1 MRQEGDVP
9 VRHVA
14 PHRLIPGTFIL
25 IPPGDDLFS
34 GLRETDV
41 VLTPGVG
48 FDR

>member
-1 MRQEGDVP
+1 MRSA
-9 VRHVA
+9 A
-14 PHRLIPGTFIL
+14 PHRLIPGTFGIL